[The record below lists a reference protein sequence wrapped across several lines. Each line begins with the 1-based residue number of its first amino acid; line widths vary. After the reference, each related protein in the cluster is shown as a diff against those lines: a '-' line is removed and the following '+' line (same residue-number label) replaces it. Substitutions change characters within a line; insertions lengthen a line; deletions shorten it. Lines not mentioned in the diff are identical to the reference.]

1 MPINLTP
8 LSGVV
13 CLAPVV
19 KTLLDLDP
27 EDSTPCILLSKFYA
41 GAGRWDGI
49 ERMLSLIKDQNLEKG
64 LD

>member
-13 CLAPVV
+13 CLVPVV

-27 EDSTPCILLSKFYA
+27 EDSTPYVLLSKIYA
-41 GAGRWDGI
+41 GAGRWDGL
-49 ERMLSLIKDQNLEKG
+49 ERMRSLIKDQNLEKG